1 MRRTIPNRGY
11 HAIRI
16 DISGRGAMNLHPLLR
31 SLTHRNYRLYFAGQ
45 GTSLI
50 GTWMQRVAMSWLVYQ
65 MTQSSFQL
73 SVVLFASQIPA
84 LFLSPVAGALADRC
98 NRHRVLLLTQTL
110 AMVQALL
117 LALLTWTGCIE
128 VWQLIL
134 LSLFLGVVNT
144 FDMTTRQAFLS
155 EMVTRRADL
164 GNAIALNSS
173 MVHAAR
179 LLGPTLAGILLTQ
192 TSADVC
198 FLLNG
203 LSYLAVLLAL
213 LAMRL
218 EGPRRER
225 PTGPLW
231 HGLRD
236 GFRYVSGFAP
246 IRTLLLLLG
255 LSSMAG
261 TSYTVLLPE
270 FTVRRFGGDAR
281 TLAFLTAASGLGA
294 LTGALLLAAQER
306 SRSGPLDSAGA
317 NAARFGFAGLSGRG

>member
-1 MRRTIPNRGY
+1 
-11 HAIRI
+11 
-16 DISGRGAMNLHPLLR
+16 
-31 SLTHRNYRLYFAGQ
+31 
-45 GTSLI
+45 
-50 GTWMQRVAMSWLVYQ
+50 
-65 MTQSSFQL
+65 
-73 SVVLFASQIPA
+73 
-84 LFLSPVAGALADRC
+84 
-98 NRHRVLLLTQTL
+98 
-110 AMVQALL
+110 
-117 LALLTWTGCIE
+117 
-128 VWQLIL
+128 
-134 LSLFLGVVNT
+134 
-144 FDMTTRQAFLS
+144 
-155 EMVTRRADL
+155 
-164 GNAIALNSS
+164 

-270 FTVRRFGGDAR
+270 FTVRRLGGERAR
-281 TLAFLTAASGLGA
+281 WPF
-294 LTGALLLAAQER
+294 
-306 SRSGPLDSAGA
+306 
-317 NAARFGFAGLSGRG
+317 